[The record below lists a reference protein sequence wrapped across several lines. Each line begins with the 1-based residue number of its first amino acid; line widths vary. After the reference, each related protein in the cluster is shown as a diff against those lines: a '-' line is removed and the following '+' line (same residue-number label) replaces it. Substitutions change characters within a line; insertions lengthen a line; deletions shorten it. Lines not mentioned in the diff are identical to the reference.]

1 MKMTIDLNQAGSID
15 KALEELEKFQEK
27 LLQFATDLVNELAD
41 EGADIAGVKFAQA
54 VYAGINDAQPART
67 ALQFT
72 KWKRR
77 AKVSVNGNS
86 VLFIEFGTGITKAEA
101 PEEEAEVVKGRVM
114 SHGAYG
120 QRKAENPGGWYYTGH
135 KTANDP
141 PDTEPAFYPGTRIS
155 KPNSMHTFGNDANSS
170 MWNARKELEQKYS
183 EIVQRVYER
192 SFGR

>member
-41 EGADIAGVKFAQA
+41 EGADIAGLHFERAI
-54 VYAGINDAQPART
+54 YAGMKDHQPKRT
-67 ALQFT
+67 ELRFT

-77 AKVSVNGNS
+77 AKVVVEGDT

-101 PEEEAEVVKGRVM
+101 PDEEAEVVKGRVM

-120 QRKAENPGGWYYTGH
+120 NRNAENPDGWYYTGH
-135 KTANDP
+135 KTLNDP
-141 PDTEPAFYPGTRIS
+141 PDTEHAFYPGTRIP
-155 KPNSMHTFGNDANSS
+155 KPNSMKTFGNDANSS